1 MTTIDIQVNM
11 TSRNPDSFRVRI
23 VRDETSEDAD
33 LMTTTNSPR
42 MSRSSAKKLVNR
54 EKSAGDLIKSPAKR
68 LKNQSNSID
77 VSEMFYNSEQFTIT
91 AYLPNEE
98 MDGEKQKRLKVRVLY
113 TLKTLCSCFMAM

>member
-33 LMTTTNSPR
+33 MMATTNSPR

-54 EKSAGDLIKSPAKR
+54 EKSAGDLMKSPAKR

-77 VSEMFYNSEQFTIT
+77 VSEMFYNGEQFTIT

-98 MDGEKQKRLKVRVLY
+98 MDGEKQKRLKVGVCTLY
-113 TLKTLCSCFMAM
+113 KYFVYNGK

>member
-1 MTTIDIQVNM
+1 M

-33 LMTTTNSPR
+33 MMATTNSPR

-54 EKSAGDLIKSPAKR
+54 EKSAGDLMKSPAKR

-77 VSEMFYNSEQFTIT
+77 VSEMFYNGEQFTIT

-98 MDGEKQKRLKVRVLY
+98 MDGEKQKRLKVGVCTLY
-113 TLKTLCSCFMAM
+113 KYFVYNGK